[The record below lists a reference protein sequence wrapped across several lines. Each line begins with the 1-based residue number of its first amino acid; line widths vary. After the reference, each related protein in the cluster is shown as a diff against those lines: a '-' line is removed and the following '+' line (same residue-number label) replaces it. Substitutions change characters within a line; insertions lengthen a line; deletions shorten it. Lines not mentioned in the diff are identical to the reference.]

1 LETGGV
7 PLFPF
12 LLDRLSLW
20 SGAAGFIPLP
30 LVDIAGV
37 GGVQLYMLRR
47 LSAPPPVFG
56 ECT

>member
-7 PLFPF
+7 RLFPF

-47 LSAPPPVFG
+47 LS
-56 ECT
+56 EI